1 MKTITLNTTVISNA
15 VATAS
20 NYAPKDGEF
29 AGKIVLVG
37 QEGKVEVKASDYAQT
52 IIYKG
57 LEFICSDITIDS
69 FEAFS
74 IDGKKLSTVLK
85 AAKTADVQIDIKADE
100 IVVKSGRSKVK
111 IETLAKTQDIQ
122 VTKGGIEF
130 DFGLEMGHMER
141 ILHAVDTNNP
151 KYELNGVLL
160 QASGGV
166 LNIVGT
172 DSKRLARASTEID
185 QDFEV
190 IVPKSGIVSAIKLF
204 DGFDVRAYLNDSSL
218 TIHTDIIDYEVR
230 LTNGKYPAWQRII
243 PQSFAQTL
251 TFSRTALAE
260 LLKEVSLFETE
271 VAIEIKQGKI
281 ILSDLKKATVV
292 EDSFEDENANMRFG
306 VNSKLVLDFLASYE
320 GEKVQLG
327 FNDSNLPFMLI
338 ADSSYSEVI
347 MPIVL
352 ADAQDVDADD
362 TEDMA
367 A

>member
-1 MKTITLNTTVISNA
+1 MTITLNTTILSNA

-29 AGKIVLVG
+29 AGKIVLIG
-37 QEGKVEVKASDYAQT
+37 QDGKLEVKASDYAQT

-57 LEFICSDITIDS
+57 LAFTCSDLTVDS

-85 AAKTADVQIDIKADE
+85 AAKSAEVQIDLKEDE

-122 VTKGGIEF
+122 VTKGAREF

-160 QASGGV
+160 QSTNGV
-166 LNIVGT
+166 LNIIGT
-172 DSKRLARASTEID
+172 DGKRLSRASSTSD
-185 QDFEV
+185 LDFEI
-190 IVPKSGIVSAIKLF
+190 IVPKSGIASAIKLF
-204 DGFDVRAYLNDSSL
+204 SGFDIKASIQDTSL
-218 TIHTDIIDYEVR
+218 SIRTETIDYEVR
-230 LTNGKYPAWQRII
+230 LTNGKYPAWQRIV
-243 PQSFAQTL
+243 PQSLKQTL
-251 TFSRTALAE
+251 TFERTTLIE
-260 LLKEVSLFETE
+260 LIKEANLFENELVFE
-271 VAIEIKQGKI
+271 VKNGKI
-281 ILSDLKKATVV
+281 TLTDIKKSTVV
-292 EDSFEDENANMRFG
+292 EDSFEDENANVRFG
-306 VNSKLVLDFLASYE
+306 MNSKLVLDFLASYD

-327 FNDSNLPFMLI
+327 FNEPNLPFMLI
-338 ADSSYSEVI
+338 ADSSYSEIV
-347 MPIVL
+347 MPILL
-352 ADAQDVDADD
+352 ADNQIDENVE
-362 TEDMA
+362 TEAKA